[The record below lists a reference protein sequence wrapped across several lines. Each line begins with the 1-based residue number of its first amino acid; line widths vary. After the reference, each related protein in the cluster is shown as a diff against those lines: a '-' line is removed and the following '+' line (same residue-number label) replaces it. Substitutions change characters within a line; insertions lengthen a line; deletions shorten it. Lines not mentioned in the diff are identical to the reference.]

1 MKEIQLT
8 QGKVALVDDEDYE
21 RLVAFGSWELS
32 TQGYAVRTRRQ
43 RNQDGSLVSI
53 STRMHREVMGLAHGD
68 KLEVDHISGD
78 RLDNRKSNLRVCSKT
93 ENLRNIKT
101 HKDNTSGFKGV
112 SFLKVKR
119 KYQAR
124 LTFKYKT
131 MYFGLFTCPIEAA
144 RAYNDAALIHHG
156 EFARLND
163 IPA

>member
-21 RLVAFGSWELS
+21 RFSVFKWHFSS
-32 TQGYAVRTRRQ
+32 NGYAVRTVNFRRKDNS
-43 RNQDGSLVSI
+43 RGKLAI
-53 STRMHREVMGLAHGD
+53 YMHREIAGLDHGD
-68 KLEVDHISGD
+68 KLEIYHIWGD
-78 RLDNRKSNLRVCSKT
+78 RLDNRKSNLRVCSKS

-112 SFLKVKR
+112 SFHKVRR
-119 KYQAR
+119 KYQAQ

-131 MYFGLFTCPIEAA
+131 MYLGLFTCPIEAA
-144 RAYNDAALIHHG
+144 RAYNAAAVIHHG
-156 EFARLND
+156 EFARLNE